1 MYTRRR
7 KRTDGPAGKWT
18 NLVKLL
24 AQPLGAT
31 PTTAFIGHVAVAVAA
46 RVARV
51 QRPGAEPEYML
62 CMCYWA
68 FLRATATTGY
78 RLVLPYRL
86 IWLLASERSQNKLSV
101 MQHGR
106 NAFYWG
112 PCSSESACAAG
123 GREAPG
129 TGRP

>member
-51 QRPGAEPEYML
+51 QRALALSAEPEYINML
-62 CMCYWA
+62 CMFMCYWA
-68 FLRATATTGY
+68 FLRATAVQRTVSTG
-78 RLVLPYRL
+78 
-86 IWLLASERSQNKLSV
+86 ID
-101 MQHGR
+101 
-106 NAFYWG
+106 
-112 PCSSESACAAG
+112 
-123 GREAPG
+123 
-129 TGRP
+129 

>member
-68 FLRATATTGY
+68 FLRATAHSIDW
-78 RLVLPYRL
+78 YRL
-86 IWLLASERSQNKLSV
+86 IWLLASERSQDKLSV
-101 MQHGR
+101 TRRNVLYWVCARGLPAWPFGR
-106 NAFYWG
+106 
-112 PCSSESACAAG
+112 AG
-123 GREAPG
+123 EHLFAHAWSG
-129 TGRP
+129 